1 MCLRISYRFIEIFLG
16 SVQVVFLNH
25 FVFLPRFLFPLSYF
39 YPLFFFIFVRWFFT
53 PFVSLYLDRVDLPAA
68 RIPVSPLSSFGK
80 VAPRTKFFFFIL
92 LISFVFLIRRYDSR
106 FIGVSLT
113 RV

>member
-1 MCLRISYRFIEIFLG
+1 MFEDLVSVYRNFLG
-16 SVQVVFLNH
+16 QRSGSVSQSI
-25 FVFLPRFLFPLSYF
+25 VFLPRFLFPLSYF

-68 RIPVSPLSSFGK
+68 RIPVSPPSSFGK

>member
-1 MCLRISYRFIEIFLG
+1 MFEDLVSVYRNFLG
-16 SVQVVFLNH
+16 QRSGSVSQSL
-25 FVFLPRFLFPLSYF
+25 RFLTSLSFSFVVLLPSILFYF
-39 YPLFFFIFVRWFFT
+39 CWFFT

-68 RIPVSPLSSFGK
+68 RIPVSPPSSFGK

-92 LISFVFLIRRYDSR
+92 LISFVFLTRRYDSR